1 MLKLSP
7 YINFQGNAR
16 EAMEFY
22 HKVLGGQL
30 VLRTVDEKGVPKPA
44 VPGDRISHA
53 QLAADGASIFG
64 VDGHPK
70 YPAKVGENVAL
81 VLGGT
86 DRVRLTKIFHDLAEG
101 GKTKRSLTQ
110 QSGVEVGYLLD
121 KFGINWVISIEGVPV
136 NA

>member
-1 MLKLSP
+1 MSKQHLSP

-22 HKVLGGQL
+22 QKVLGGNL
-30 VLRTVDEKGVPKPA
+30 VLRTVNEKGVPQPA
-44 VPGDRISHA
+44 GPGDRITHA
-53 QLAADGASIFG
+53 QLDADGARIFG

-81 VLGGT
+81 ALGGA
-86 DRVRLTKIFHDLAEG
+86 DKARLTKIFHDLAEG
-101 GKTKRSLTQ
+101 GQTKMPLTQ

-121 KFGINWVISIEGVPV
+121 KFGINWVVSIEK
-136 NA
+136 A